1 MREEKNLQGK
11 ERLNVAS
18 KSGCT
23 KKPLGIKEKKIQ
35 PMRLFIAPHSE
46 QQDAV
51 IIVLGEG
58 LVWWLPWDW
67 PWLTESKKMSTEE
80 YRTGLGKE

>member
-1 MREEKNLQGK
+1 MRVEKNLQGK
-11 ERLNVAS
+11 ERLKVAS

-23 KKPLGIKEKKIQ
+23 KKPLGIKEKKTQ
-35 PMRLFIAPHSE
+35 PMRLFVVPHSE
-46 QQDAV
+46 QQDVV
-51 IIVLGEG
+51 IIGLGEG

-80 YRTGLGKE
+80 YRPGLGKE